1 MFRRFVCL
9 AAFLMAI
16 PALVRAQGRV
26 AVGLRAG
33 ADHRAEALSGGVELQ
48 IRLTERL
55 HLRPSVDLFAMESG
69 SGKYRA
75 YNLDLQYSLTP
86 GLYLG
91 GGPASRWF
99 SASDVAGDVLGLNL
113 FAGAQ
118 IAAEPLEL
126 FMEGRLFIKSGT
138 TGAVIAGVR
147 FRL

>member
-1 MFRRFVCL
+1 MLRRFVCL
-9 AAFLMAI
+9 AASLMIMPTSAH
-16 PALVRAQGRV
+16 AQDRFAVGVRAGY
-26 AVGLRAG
+26 
-33 ADHRAEALSGGVELQ
+33 DHRAEALSGGVELQ
-48 IRLTERL
+48 VRLRERL

-99 SASDVAGDVLGLNL
+99 SASDVVGDVLGLNL

-118 IAAEPLEL
+118 VAADPIEL
-126 FMEGRLFIKSGT
+126 FLEGRVFVKSGT
-138 TGAVIAGVR
+138 TGAVITGVR
-147 FRL
+147 FRP